1 MNDKLGY
8 FSSPEN
14 AYFAFFEADKAKDA
28 EAWAGVMS
36 YPHVRVAASGS
47 IERYDTLQDYAVAQD
62 WTAREAT
69 GWAYT
74 EGNPPVRLHVSQDKV
89 HLLGGWT
96 RYNTQDEPILWN
108 WVTYVL
114 TQKADSWGVQA
125 RFAVGSH
132 TAPRLEAAVA
142 EATGE
147 IAVGVVRKFFAKVEQ
162 GGEASAIELCRSS
175 AVLIDAGDVVE
186 NLDADRIIQFLGAP
200 WKQPFAMNV
209 NAVQCGL
216 LGAVVEVAIE
226 SGGQTELFI
235 VVVGKRDDVWTIGGI
250 SRISAN
256 IGSSV

>member
-8 FSSPEN
+8 FSSPED

-28 EAWAGVMS
+28 KAWAGVMS

-114 TQKADSWGVQA
+114 TQKAGSWGVQA

-142 EATGE
+142 EATAE

-175 AVLIDAGDVVE
+175 AVIVDVGDVAE
-186 NLDADRIIQFLGAP
+186 NLDADRLVKLLGAP
-200 WKQPFAMNV
+200 WKQPVAMKV

-226 SGGQTELFI
+226 SSGGTELFI
-235 VVVGKRDDVWTIGGI
+235 VVVGKRDDAWTIGGI
-250 SRISAN
+250 SRVPAKTR
-256 IGSSV
+256 SSG